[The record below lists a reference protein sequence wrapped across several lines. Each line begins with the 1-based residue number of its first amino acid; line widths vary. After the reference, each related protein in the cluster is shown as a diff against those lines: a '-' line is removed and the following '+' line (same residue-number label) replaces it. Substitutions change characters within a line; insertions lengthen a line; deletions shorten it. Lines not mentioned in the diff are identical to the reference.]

1 MSSYS
6 SPISLCIPI
15 GQSFHE
21 VLQPFYSGYL
31 PPYYSDIIEYR
42 FTLVGYGTSD
52 DGYSVPSLPE
62 GLTFDER
69 SSALYGT
76 VNSND
81 VTSSNCGLF
90 ILYINELMSPPPLYL
105 SVGYIYYD
113 ISYYTP

>member
-1 MSSYS
+1 MAT
-6 SPISLCIPI
+6 IQLCIPI
-15 GQSFHE
+15 GQPFDE
-21 VLQPFYSGYL
+21 VLQP
-31 PPYYSDIIEYR
+31 YYGGIEYR
-42 FTLVGYGTSD
+42 FILVGYGTSD
-52 DGYSVPSLPE
+52 DGYSVPSLPQ

-81 VTSSNCGLF
+81 VTSSNVGSF